1 MTAPVISNPD
11 FRRLWAAQ
19 AVSDFGARITRD
31 GLPMMAVMGLAA
43 TPGQLGLLGALASGP
58 ALIVGLA
65 AGGWVDRAR
74 KRRVLIAADLARA
87 AVLALL
93 PLAAWLGL
101 LSMVEVYVAAVMVA
115 AASVLFD
122 IADHAYLPVLIDR
135 DQLTDGN
142 SKIGATESLAEI
154 GGPALAGVLF
164 QWLTAPI
171 AVGVNAVTYLISA
184 LFLAG
189 VRKVEPAPD
198 RSGPTPRWTEDVAA
212 GFGAAWAER
221 RVRPLLL
228 MTATNGFFGSF
239 FTALYVIF
247 ALRVLHLTPVTL
259 GTTIACGGI
268 GAMAGALFAMP
279 LARRLGVGWAIVL
292 CAAAVAAANLMIPL
306 APADPRL
313 GMAALIGAQLI
324 GDGFAVAG
332 AVLAGSLRQTILPQ
346 AVLGRVAASF
356 QAVGGGGAVL
366 GALTGGLLGA
376 TVGPRTALLVAV
388 LGLMIAPLIA
398 AASPLRQ
405 VREMPLGADD

>member
-1 MTAPVISNPD
+1 MTLPVTANPD

-19 AVSDFGARITRD
+19 AVSGFGARITRD

-43 TPGQLGLLGALASGP
+43 TPAQLGLLGALGSGP

-65 AGGWVDRAR
+65 AGGFVDRAR

-93 PLAAWLGL
+93 PLAAWLGV
-101 LSMVEVYVAAVMVA
+101 LSMLQVYAAAVLVA

-142 SKIGATESLAEI
+142 ARISTTESLAEI

-171 AVGVNAVTYLISA
+171 AVGVNALTYLVSA

-189 VRKVEPAPD
+189 VRKPEPEPD
-198 RSGPTPRWTEDVAA
+198 RSGPTPGWTEDVAA
-212 GFGAAWAER
+212 GVGAAWHER

-228 MTATNGFFGSF
+228 MTASNGFFGSF
-239 FTALYVIF
+239 FLALYVVF
-247 ALRVLHLTPVTL
+247 ALRVLHLTPVML
-259 GTTIACGGI
+259 GVTIAAGGI
-268 GAMAGALFAMP
+268 GAMAGAVFAQP
-279 LARRLGVGWAIVL
+279 LARALGLGPAIVVS
-292 CAAAVAAANLMIPL
+292 AAVAAAAALLIPL

-313 GMAALIGAQLI
+313 GMSALIAAQLL
-324 GDGFAVAG
+324 GDSFAVAG

-346 AVLGRVAASF
+346 AVLGRVAATF
-356 QAVGGGGAVL
+356 QAAGGGASVAGALIGGVL
-366 GALTGGLLGA
+366 GGA
-376 TVGPRTALLVAV
+376 VGPRTALLVAAA
-388 LGLMIAPLIA
+388 GLMAAPLIA
-398 AASPLRQ
+398 LASPLRRL
-405 VREMPLGADD
+405 REMPDGAAP